1 MARNWSDLV
10 GVLWQL
16 LESKDMSMKAE
27 KLGVGDGDRLDGDGI
42 DIWGGDIRLDSGILL
57 VGGS

>member
-1 MARNWSDLV
+1 
-10 GVLWQL
+10 
-16 LESKDMSMKAE
+16 MSMKAE

>member
-1 MARNWSDLV
+1 
-10 GVLWQL
+10 
-16 LESKDMSMKAE
+16 MKAE

-57 VGGS
+57 KFKKLSQHNGILELY